1 MNDQVGLLESDA
13 TTPSFPFLA
22 VQTRV
27 DHSTELMTG
36 ILGLAPGD
44 EDSNPLFID
53 YLFDAGKIKKK
64 QFSILL
70 NPRLEGESFIAFGGL
85 PTGYSAENMTCHKI
99 SGSYH
104 WELKLNALAYKGK

>member
-1 MNDQVGLLESDA
+1 VFHANSSESFVHKKQSYDIKYGQGTIKGELVNDQVGLLESDA

-64 QFSILL
+64 
-70 NPRLEGESFIAFGGL
+70 
-85 PTGYSAENMTCHKI
+85 
-99 SGSYH
+99 
-104 WELKLNALAYKGK
+104 

>member
-1 MNDQVGLLESDA
+1 
-13 TTPSFPFLA
+13 
-22 VQTRV
+22 
-27 DHSTELMTG
+27 MTG

-53 YLFDAGKIKKK
+53 YLFNAGKIKKK

-104 WELKLNALAYKGK
+104 WELKLNALAYKGKQVDIGSTHLAFMDTGSTISLFP